1 MKKRILVT
9 AFAAVA
15 ATVFPASPS
24 QAQTVLTVDDNGVQC
39 PNATFTSIQDA
50 VDAAAAGDEIRVCP
64 GQYNES
70 VDVPAS
76 KPNLRLVGPAVAPSS
91 TACYSAGTPNPSTQ
105 AIIQDINAVA
115 IVQLNADGVRF
126 SRFTVRGNTSSAGIL
141 TDAAHSGY
149 QVRQNRVENNVFGI
163 HFLSSGTTLSD
174 AEQNCV
180 RLNNAAG
187 AGTGNGIFAEL
198 GLENAEIEGNSFFN
212 QDTSAIT
219 LEGAAV
225 DVDDV
230 TVRGN
235 NSREDDSIVALF
247 NTSDV
252 DVISN
257 SSRRNTGSAIF
268 LGPDNTGAGITN
280 NSVDRAARG
289 VRADASSFAGPP
301 STDVTIFNN
310 IIQNSTGTHGISA
323 ATDSLTD
330 SLISTNVT
338 LFNEVDGISLATGN
352 GHNDIRNNVAVG
364 NGTLDCN
371 DDTTGAGTAGTD
383 NIWTND
389 VGAKSDPPAIC
400 I

>member
-1 MKKRILVT
+1 MRKRILVT

-15 ATVFPASPS
+15 TVFPAAPS
-24 QAQTVLTVDDNGVQC
+24 QALTVLTVDDNGVQC
-39 PNATFTSIQDA
+39 PSATFTSIQDA

-141 TDAAHSGY
+141 TDAGHSGY

-163 HFLSSGTTLSD
+163 HFLSSGATLSD

-187 AGTGNGIFAEL
+187 AATGNGIFAEL
-198 GLENAEIEGNSFFN
+198 GLENAEIESNSFFN
-212 QDTSAIT
+212 QDTSAVT
-219 LEGAAV
+219 LEGAV
-225 DVDDV
+225 EDIDDV

-235 NSREDDSIVALF
+235 NSREDDSLVALF
-247 NTSDV
+247 NTSNV

-257 SSRRNTGSAIF
+257 SSRLNTGSAIF
-268 LGPDNTGAGITN
+268 LGPDNTEVGITSN
-280 NSVDRAARG
+280 YVVRAARG
-289 VRADASSFAGPP
+289 VRANAVDFAGPP
-301 STDVTIFNN
+301 STDVNIFNN
-310 IIQNSTGTHGISA
+310 IIQNSTATHGISA
-323 ATDSLTD
+323 AADSLTD
-330 SLISTNVT
+330 SVISTNVT
-338 LFNEVDGISLATGN
+338 QFNEIDGISLATGN
-352 GHNDIRNNVAVG
+352 GDNELRNNVAVG

-371 DDTTGAGTAGTD
+371 DDTIGAGTAGTD
-383 NIWTND
+383 NIWTNN
-389 VGAKSDPPAIC
+389 VGAKADPPAIC

>member
-1 MKKRILVT
+1 MRKRILVT
-9 AFAAVA
+9 VFAAV
-15 ATVFPASPS
+15 ATVFPAAPS
-24 QAQTVLTVDDNGVQC
+24 QALTVLTVDDNGVQC
-39 PNATFTSIQDA
+39 PSATFTSIQDA

-141 TDAAHSGY
+141 TDAGHSGY

-163 HFLSSGTTLSD
+163 HFLSSGATLSD

-187 AGTGNGIFAEL
+187 AATGNGIFAEL
-198 GLENAEIEGNSFFN
+198 GLENAEIESNSFFN
-212 QDTSAIT
+212 QDTSAVT
-219 LEGAAV
+219 LEGAV
-225 DVDDV
+225 EDVDDV

-235 NSREDDSIVALF
+235 NSREDDSLVALF
-247 NTSDV
+247 NTSNV

-257 SSRRNTGSAIF
+257 SSRLNTGSAIF
-268 LGPDNTGAGITN
+268 LGPDNTEVGITSN
-280 NSVDRAARG
+280 YVVRAARG
-289 VRADASSFAGPP
+289 VRANAVDFAGPP
-301 STDVTIFNN
+301 STDVNIFNN
-310 IIQNSTGTHGISA
+310 IIQNSTATHGISA
-323 ATDSLTD
+323 AADSLTD
-330 SLISTNVT
+330 SVISTNVT
-338 LFNEVDGISLATGN
+338 QFNEIDGISLATGN
-352 GHNDIRNNVAVG
+352 GGNELRNNVAVG

-371 DDTTGAGTAGTD
+371 DDTIGAGTAGTD
-383 NIWTND
+383 NIWTNN
-389 VGAKSDPPAIC
+389 VGAKADPPAIC
-400 I
+400 V